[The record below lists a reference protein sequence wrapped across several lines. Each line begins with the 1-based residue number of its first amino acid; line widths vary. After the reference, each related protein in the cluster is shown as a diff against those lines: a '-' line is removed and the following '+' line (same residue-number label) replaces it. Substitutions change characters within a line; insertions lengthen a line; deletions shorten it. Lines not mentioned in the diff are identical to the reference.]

1 MNNQIVVGIDIAMES
16 HQYQISDTEKVFS
29 KGKIENSAAG
39 GKKLLTK
46 IREAA
51 KEKGVIVGMEATN
64 NYHLCLC
71 NFLRNNGL
79 KVVVINPLK
88 TSAYSKIDDFGNKTD
103 PIDANGIC
111 SFLLDGKHRN
121 IKQMNQKYL
130 KLRELCRCWIKL
142 KGDLTRIS
150 LRLRSRMIIINPEFE
165 SYFTK
170 PLCESGIWVLDNY
183 LIPEK
188 IAELDVEKLQSELK
202 KIAGVFG
209 KEDTGQRI
217 VDLAKNTFGVKV
229 DIEGYLRYI
238 QYHLEEFKFLRE
250 KVFEIKKEIRRETEE
265 DYCKQDINYISS
277 IRGIGTEVAAGIL
290 AELGDFNNFEK
301 RSSIVRFAG
310 LTVLR
315 KQSGKTEGK
324 SRMSKQG
331 SGYLRCF
338 LYQAAMGT
346 KLHSA
351 TFSAVYANRK
361 LKVKDLNQQD
371 KKIAN
376 AKALANIARRILEII
391 YTCEKKKRLFN
402 DKIAFDALKLDD
414 FVRETIAVQF
424 KQQLAKAVTE

>member
-1 MNNQIVVGIDIAMES
+1 MNNQIVVGIDIAMEK
-16 HQYQISDTEKVFS
+16 HQYQICDTETVYS
-29 KGKIENSAAG
+29 KGAIQNNLAG
-39 GKKLLTK
+39 GNKLLARIK
-46 IREAA
+46 EAA
-51 KEKGVIVGMEATN
+51 KDKEVIIGMEATN

-103 PIDANGIC
+103 PIDAKGIC
-111 SFLLDGKHRN
+111 NFLLDNKHKN
-121 IKQMNQKYL
+121 IRQMNQKYL
-130 KLRELCRCWIKL
+130 KLRELCRCWLKL
-142 KGDLTRIS
+142 KGDMTRIS
-150 LRLRSRMIIINPEFE
+150 LRLRSRLIIINPEFE
-165 SYFTK
+165 SYFQKT
-170 PLCESGIWVLDNY
+170 LCKSGLWILEDY

-188 IAELDVEKLQSELK
+188 IAELDVEKLQDELK

-209 KEDTGQRI
+209 KKDTASRI
-217 VDLAKNTFGVKV
+217 VDLAKNTFGVKD

-250 KVFEIKKEIRRETEE
+250 KVFQIKKEIRRETENE
-265 DYCKQDINYISS
+265 YCKDDINYISS

-290 AELGDFNNFEK
+290 SELGDFDNFEK

-315 KQSGKTEGK
+315 KQSGKSEGK

-331 SGYLRCF
+331 SSYLRCF

-361 LKVKDLNQQD
+361 LKVKDLNPQD

-376 AKALANIARRILEII
+376 AKALANIARRILETIF
-391 YTCEKKKRLFN
+391 TCEKKKRLFN
-402 DKIAFDALKLDD
+402 DKIAFDKLKLDD

-424 KQQLAKAVTE
+424 KEQLATATRQ